1 MKTEREREGNLCR
14 VVKCQHG
21 GEARSISVE
30 TDKSEKPQR
39 HKAEEEMRR
48 RETKEV
54 ERGEEGKQRNE

>member
-1 MKTEREREGNLCR
+1 M
-14 VVKCQHG
+14 
-21 GEARSISVE
+21 VE
-30 TDKSEKPQR
+30 KLAAFLLKLIKSEKPQR

>member
-1 MKTEREREGNLCR
+1 M
-14 VVKCQHG
+14 KCQHG

-54 ERGEEGKQRNE
+54 ERGEGNKGTNRI